1 MTEFKD
7 YCCNFQLKKHI
18 FVVRNIIIMN
28 QVIAHI
34 DISTA
39 TGRRL
44 VKDLE
49 KHKKSVKIEYPL
61 PEAISGQRTYT
72 LDESY
77 NECCDILSK
86 NYGVDV
92 RNL

>member
-1 MTEFKD
+1 
-7 YCCNFQLKKHI
+7 
-18 FVVRNIIIMN
+18 MN

>member
-1 MTEFKD
+1 MIPGHDQKS
-7 YCCNFQLKKHI
+7 
-18 FVVRNIIIMN
+18 
-28 QVIAHI
+28 VIAHI
-34 DISTA
+34 DISTPI
-39 TGRRL
+39 GRKL
-44 VKDLE
+44 VKELE
-49 KHKKSVKIEYPL
+49 KHKKAVRVEYPL